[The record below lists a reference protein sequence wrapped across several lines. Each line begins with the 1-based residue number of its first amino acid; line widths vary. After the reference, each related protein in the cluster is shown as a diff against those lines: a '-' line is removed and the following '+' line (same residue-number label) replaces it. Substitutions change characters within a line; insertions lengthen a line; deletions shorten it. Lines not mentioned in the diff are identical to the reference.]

1 MTKEKDLLRDVPLDG
16 RGVDRKVLEEVIS
29 LAVEIAREGR
39 EGHKIGTMFVVGD
52 AEETLKHSTSMI
64 LDPLWGHPKEVKYI
78 GDPNLR
84 ETVKELAQ
92 LDGAFIVEEDG
103 TVLSAGRYINANS
116 DGLHIPLGLGARH
129 MAAASITRDT
139 NAIAIVVSESGVVRV
154 FDDAEII
161 AEIIPELWLIRHG
174 SLHVRAPYS
183 VRANEEMTVI
193 TSANPTPEGEKERA

>member
-1 MTKEKDLLRDVPLDG
+1 MTEEKDLLRDIPLDG

-39 EGHKIGTMFVVGD
+39 EGRKIGTMFVVGD
-52 AEETLKHSTSMI
+52 AEETMKHSTGMI

-92 LDGAFIVEEDG
+92 LDGAFIVDQDG

-116 DGLHIPLGLGARH
+116 EGLHIPLGLGARH

-161 AEIIPELWLIRHG
+161 AEIVPELWLMRHAG
-174 SLHVRAPYS
+174 MHVRAPYS
-183 VRANEEMTVI
+183 VHANDEMTVAS
-193 TSANPTPEGEKERA
+193 TDRPRLEKEQDRA